1 MRYFNTLSE
10 FYTSKE
16 WQEFRIVLIAA
27 RTKSDGFVYD
37 EITGKP
43 IIKAYD
49 IILHHKIELTL
60 ENVNDANIT
69 LNPDNIQIVSFA
81 THNAIH
87 NRFGSWT
94 RHIYLVY
101 GSPLAGKKTFVQECA
116 GIHDLIIDTDKIYAC
131 ISNNPFYIKSGR
143 LYDCKQYIEK
153 AMLECVK
160 NRIGKWVNAFIIGST
175 PYAFKAQRERFC
187 VEYGAEEIFIDCDKE
202 TALLRLASAQD
213 VRDAV
218 EWSKYIDTWFQRY
231 QA

>member
-1 MRYFNTLSE
+1 MYNTLSE

-16 WQEFRIVLIAA
+16 WQDFRAVLIAQ
-27 RTKSDGFVYD
+27 RTRADGFVYD

-43 IIKAYD
+43 IVKAYD

-60 ENVNDANIT
+60 DNVNDVNIT
-69 LNPDNIQIVSFA
+69 LNPENIQIVSFK

-87 NRFGSWT
+87 NRFGRWT

-101 GSPLAGKKTFVQECA
+101 GSPLAGKKTYVQERA

-131 ISNNPFYIKSGR
+131 ISNNPLYIKSGR
-143 LYDCKQYIEK
+143 LYDCKQYVEK

-160 NRIGKWVNAFIIGST
+160 NKIGKWVNAFIIGST

-187 VEYGAEEIFIDCDKE
+187 VEYGAEEIFIDCDRE
-202 TALLRLASAQD
+202 TALQRLATAQD
-213 VRDAV
+213 GRDVA
-218 EWSKYIDTWFQRY
+218 EWTKYIDTWFTRY